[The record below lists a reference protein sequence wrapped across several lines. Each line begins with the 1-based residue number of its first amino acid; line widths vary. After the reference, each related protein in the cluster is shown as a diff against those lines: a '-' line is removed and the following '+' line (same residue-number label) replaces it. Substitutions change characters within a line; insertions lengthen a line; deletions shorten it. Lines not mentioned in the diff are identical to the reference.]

1 MYSSILIGE
10 HAASLAKLKAQPSSL
25 LQLQYIR
32 EDYLKKKPAAVL
44 FKNQLIPLA
53 NHYDKVGL
61 SLDFSDSIFTKLE
74 DNPLFIIGDPTEW
87 FFQSSVEALI
97 SKNPKMIA
105 GLVFIYPVG
114 MSSLDSRKEIAAL
127 IHLIKVNSILT
138 YFLRSPLD
146 NFVNFSD
153 IVIDPMQEVDLNS
166 LDLLI
171 PDLEYIVGRKLTQS
185 TQ

>member
-10 HAASLAKLKAQPSSL
+10 HAASLAKQISPLTSL

-32 EDYLKKKPAAVL
+32 EDYLNQKPAAIL
-44 FKNQLIPLA
+44 FNEQLIPLVH
-53 NHYDKVGL
+53 NYDKVGL
-61 SLDFSDSIFTKLE
+61 SLDFSNSIFTKLE
-74 DNPLFIIGDPTEW
+74 DKPLLIIGDPTEW
-87 FFQSSVEALI
+87 FFQSSIESLI

-105 GLVFIYPVG
+105 ALLFIYPVG

-127 IHLIKVNSILT
+127 IHLLKVNSILT
-138 YFLRSPLD
+138 YFLRAPLD
-146 NFVNFSD
+146 NFTDFANK
-153 IVIDPMQEVDLNS
+153 VIDVTIPVDLNA

-185 TQ
+185 PK

>member
-10 HAASLAKLKAQPSSL
+10 HAASLAKLRTQPESL
-25 LQLQYIR
+25 LQLQYLR
-32 EDYLKKKPAAVL
+32 EDYLKQKPAAVL
-44 FKNQLIPLA
+44 FNDQVIPLA
-53 NHYDKVGL
+53 NHYDKEGL
-61 SLDFSDSIFTKLE
+61 SLDFSDTIYTKLE
-74 DNPLFIIGDPTEW
+74 DKPLFIIGDPTEW

-97 SKNPKMIA
+97 SNKPEMIA
-105 GLVFIYPVG
+105 AVLFIYPVG

-127 IHLIKVNSILT
+127 IHLLKVNAILT

-146 NFVNFSD
+146 NFADFAD
-153 IVIDPMQEVDLNS
+153 KVIDVSKLVDLNA

-185 TQ
+185 PQ

>member
-1 MYSSILIGE
+1 MQKDIGLVCSFDTCQG
-10 HAASLAKLKAQPSSL
+10 AA
-25 LQLQYIR
+25 R
-32 EDYLKKKPAAVL
+32 
-44 FKNQLIPLA
+44 FK
-53 NHYDKVGL
+53 
-61 SLDFSDSIFTKLE
+61 S
-74 DNPLFIIGDPTEW
+74 
-87 FFQSSVEALI
+87 LI

-185 TQ
+185 PQ

>member
-10 HAASLAKLKAQPSSL
+10 HAASLSKLRAKPSLL
-25 LQLQYIR
+25 LQLRYIR
-32 EDYLKKKPAAVL
+32 EDYLKEKSAAVL
-44 FKNQLIPLA
+44 FNDQLIPLA
-53 NHYDKVGL
+53 NNYDKVGL

-74 DNPLFIIGDPTEW
+74 DKPLLIIGDPTEW

-97 SKNPKMIA
+97 SKNPEMIA
-105 GLVFIYPVG
+105 AVLFIYPVG

-127 IHLIKVNSILT
+127 IHLLKVNSILT

-146 NFVNFSD
+146 NFTDFAD
-153 IVIDPMQEVDLNS
+153 KVIDVNIPVDLNA

-185 TQ
+185 SQ